1 MGFGYA
7 KNMNEI
13 PPNTITPK
21 PRRRFF
27 IREPFSGL
35 SHLLGVC
42 LSIAALVVLLVMAR
56 GHVWH
61 VVSFAIYG
69 TTLILLYTAS
79 TLYHSLW
86 VKPHQIDNLMRID
99 HIAIYLLIAGTY
111 TPVCLVSL
119 RHFGGWGWSL
129 FGVEYGLAL
138 AGILCSLF
146 WKAYPD
152 WLRIV
157 VYLVMGWLVALAMT
171 PLHHALPP
179 AGIAWLFA
187 GGIAYV
193 IGTVVFATDKPHLWP
208 GKFNA
213 HDLWHIFVLAG
224 SACHFV
230 LMAAFIAPS
239 I

>member
-1 MGFGYA
+1 
-7 KNMNEI
+7 MNED
-13 PPNTITPK
+13 TPK
-21 PRRRFF
+21 APRRFF

-35 SHLLGVC
+35 SHLLGAI
-42 LSIAALVVLLVMAR
+42 LSIAALIVLLVLAH

-61 VVSFAIYG
+61 IVSFAIYG

-86 VKPHQIDNLMRID
+86 VKPHQITNLMRID

-119 RHFGGWGWSL
+119 RGPWGWSL
-129 FGVEYGLAL
+129 FGVEYGLAVV
-138 AGILCSLF
+138 GILCSLF

-152 WLRIV
+152 WLRIA
-157 VYLVMGWLVALAMT
+157 VYLIMGWLVVVALA
-171 PLHHALPP
+171 PLHHALAP

-230 LMAAFIAPS
+230 LMALFIAPS